1 MIEPFTRL
9 FIEVYEWITYGK
21 EVGKVADVAA
31 TAVRTR
37 SVGWLPV
44 EGGVGM
50 CVGGSY
56 CLILQSIGQAERLG
70 GEEAICSV
78 PLCNPGLGG
87 RRNEVGA
94 FRWVNLS
101 VQS

>member
-1 MIEPFTRL
+1 MVAKWATDLKIPMIEPFTQL
-9 FIEVYEWITYGK
+9 FVEVYERITYGK

-31 TAVRTR
+31 AAVWTR

-56 CLILQSIGQAERLG
+56 CLILQSIGQAELLG
-70 GEEAICSV
+70 GEKAICSV
-78 PLCNPGLGG
+78 PLCDLGLCG
-87 RRNEVGA
+87 R
-94 FRWVNLS
+94 
-101 VQS
+101 